1 MCWTHILD
9 IEIPW
14 VSESV
19 DVAMFGAMAISA
31 CMDLMIT
38 RSSLT
43 FSLQNHSEE
52 KQLYNELLPSG
63 FSFSA
68 EILKNQR

>member
-19 DVAMFGAMAISA
+19 DVAMFGAMAIST

-68 EILKNQR
+68 EI